1 MILKSFEYIIYV
13 CAAVLLLLC
22 ICTHS
27 IGQTAAIIMILE
39 RKQIYGFNL

>member
-1 MILKSFEYIIYV
+1 MILRSSEYIIYV

-22 ICTHS
+22 ICVHF
-27 IGQTAAIIMILE
+27 IGQAAAIIMILE